1 MAGFLSRLLTLGEG
15 RQLKNFQALVSKIND
30 LEPSMQAL
38 RDDELRALTAAF
50 RERIANGESVD
61 DLLIEAFAAVR
72 EASVRTL
79 GLRHFDVQLI
89 GGMAL
94 NAGQIAEMRTGE
106 GKTLV
111 STLAGYLNALSGNNV
126 HIVTVNDY
134 LARRDSEWM
143 GRVYGFLGMNVG
155 LIQNAMRPE
164 LKRPAY
170 LADITYGTNSEFGFD
185 YLRDNMVTRAE
196 GRVQRGH
203 HFAIVDEVDSILI
216 DEARTP
222 LIISGAG
229 TEAAE
234 TYNRFA
240 RVMPG
245 LQVDVDFEMDEAK
258 RTINATETGLERIEG
273 MLGIDDIYSDPSGQL
288 ANHLQQALKAQFLFK
303 RDVDYVVTREG
314 EVKIVDEFTGR
325 IMEGRRYSEG
335 LHQALEAKEH
345 VRVREENQTLATIT
359 LQNYFRLYGKLSGM
373 TGTAMTEDSEFR
385 EIYKLPVM
393 AIPPNRQPQRID
405 QNDQIYRTVDAKFNA
420 VADTIAQR
428 NAQGQPVLVGTV
440 SIESSERLSR
450 LLDKRGIA
458 HETLNAKNHEREA
471 HIVAQ
476 AGRVGA
482 VTIATNMAG
491 RGTDILLGG
500 NAEVLA
506 DDALRARGLDP
517 SLPEGAEVAEGDP
530 RPATSAEREGALAQ
544 AKATCAEEAKRV
556 LAAGGLLVIGTE
568 RHESRRIDNQLR
580 GRAGRQGDPGE
591 TQFYLSLEDDLLR
604 KFGGD
609 RMDRISAMMQRTQ
622 MPDSEPIQAGLV
634 SKAIENAQ
642 RQVETMHFAARK
654 NVLEYD
660 DVMNLQRTAI
670 YEERN
675 AILDGKQMTDRI
687 PEIVSDVVE
696 AQVDDAC
703 PDRTPS
709 DDWDLHALST
719 WLTSMTGDTG
729 FSVED
734 IDCDDDAAVLSE
746 RLSEH
751 LEDIHRRKTELVGEE
766 VMKTLETQIMLRI
779 MDNRWMAHLHDM
791 DYLRTGIGLR
801 AMGQRDPLTEYRE
814 EAYLAFQSLTAG
826 MYEDYLRTLLR
837 LQVAE
842 RSVPEVLPESGNPL
856 SGRVTYSSPEAALEG
871 RSAQPQTRPENAAT
885 PQASRKVA
893 TYQKD
898 KDDPF
903 ANVGRNDPCPCGSG
917 LKFKKCHGKNRD

>member
-15 RQLKNFQALVSKIND
+15 RQLKNFQALASKVND

-38 RDDELRALTAAF
+38 GDDELRALTAAF
-50 RERIANGESVD
+50 RERVSNGESVD
-61 DLLIEAFAAVR
+61 DLMVEAFAAVR

-111 STLAGYLNALSGNNV
+111 STLAGYLNALSGQNV

-143 GRVYGFLGMNVG
+143 GRVYRFLGMNVG
-155 LIQNAMRPE
+155 LIQNGMRPE

-393 AIPPNRQPQRID
+393 AIPPNRETRRID

-491 RGTDILLGG
+491 RGTD
-500 NAEVLA
+500 
-506 DDALRARGLDP
+506 
-517 SLPEGAEVAEGDP
+517 
-530 RPATSAEREGALAQ
+530 
-544 AKATCAEEAKRV
+544 
-556 LAAGGLLVIGTE
+556 
-568 RHESRRIDNQLR
+568 
-580 GRAGRQGDPGE
+580 
-591 TQFYLSLEDDLLR
+591 
-604 KFGGD
+604 
-609 RMDRISAMMQRTQ
+609 
-622 MPDSEPIQAGLV
+622 
-634 SKAIENAQ
+634 
-642 RQVETMHFAARK
+642 
-654 NVLEYD
+654 
-660 DVMNLQRTAI
+660 
-670 YEERN
+670 
-675 AILDGKQMTDRI
+675 
-687 PEIVSDVVE
+687 
-696 AQVDDAC
+696 
-703 PDRTPS
+703 
-709 DDWDLHALST
+709 
-719 WLTSMTGDTG
+719 
-729 FSVED
+729 
-734 IDCDDDAAVLSE
+734 
-746 RLSEH
+746 
-751 LEDIHRRKTELVGEE
+751 
-766 VMKTLETQIMLRI
+766 
-779 MDNRWMAHLHDM
+779 
-791 DYLRTGIGLR
+791 
-801 AMGQRDPLTEYRE
+801 
-814 EAYLAFQSLTAG
+814 
-826 MYEDYLRTLLR
+826 
-837 LQVAE
+837 
-842 RSVPEVLPESGNPL
+842 
-856 SGRVTYSSPEAALEG
+856 
-871 RSAQPQTRPENAAT
+871 
-885 PQASRKVA
+885 
-893 TYQKD
+893 
-898 KDDPF
+898 
-903 ANVGRNDPCPCGSG
+903 
-917 LKFKKCHGKNRD
+917 